1 LHKTGYIFVA
11 AALLIAACSSP
22 PSATR
27 SANYVVEGSAD
38 TGTHWRHRQK
48 SQVTLDTEPLR
59 SDGVHDPASE
69 SIVALQEPAEA
80 LAAFPIDRRGAPDW
94 VKALSLGIIEPRADL
109 EGKGEMTVLDM
120 DILFKNTGAMPWV
133 RFPHGAHTQWLD
145 CTNCHDEIF
154 IPGRGPT
161 RLAWMPS
168 SPANTAVAAMARC
181 RSPYGFASAAIACR
195 IPARRPSGGEG
206 CSSDA
211 MAAGVDPRRLPGGRR
226 AA

>member
-1 LHKTGYIFVA
+1 MHKTGYIFVA

-154 IPGRGPT
+154 IPRAGANKIGMDAILAGEYCGRCHGKVSFSLWVCERCHSVPH
-161 RLAWMPS
+161 PG
-168 SPANTAVAAMARC
+168 SPAKWW
-181 RSPYGFASAAIACR
+181 
-195 IPARRPSGGEG
+195 
-206 CSSDA
+206 
-211 MAAGVDPRRLPGGRR
+211 
-226 AA
+226 